1 MDAENQ
7 GVVMKSS
14 QLCSFC
20 GYARNIE
27 VFPTLGLWRPQC
39 QWAEK
44 QSTLTKK
51 SEYHRKSALK
61 ASELLFTEVLQWSC
75 QQFHRAGLSSLSG
88 CSLRARCQV
97 GQGPSGKMAC
107 LGMAQQG
114 DQPRNQTFL
123 QQLVPIFGHQGQVQQ
138 AHWSTYKGSSPMPV
152 MLKILKSIKMLYIYM
167 YINIYCYILYY
178 YILLFNIIYIY
189 IIIYNHRNNC
199 FPVATILASAAI
211 KLPSFTCIDKYRILL
226 SFTSIHCPSVSSTS
240 LPSFCST
247 PLPLAKSELSSKDH
261 KASGA
266 PDSLTDTREASR
278 DAKSASARVT
288 CSRTQL
294 GKGVF
299 LFKRNANLVEIS

>member
-1 MDAENQ
+1 
-7 GVVMKSS
+7 
-14 QLCSFC
+14 
-20 GYARNIE
+20 
-27 VFPTLGLWRPQC
+27 
-39 QWAEK
+39 
-44 QSTLTKK
+44 
-51 SEYHRKSALK
+51 
-61 ASELLFTEVLQWSC
+61 
-75 QQFHRAGLSSLSG
+75 
-88 CSLRARCQV
+88 
-97 GQGPSGKMAC
+97 
-107 LGMAQQG
+107 
-114 DQPRNQTFL
+114 
-123 QQLVPIFGHQGQVQQ
+123 
-138 AHWSTYKGSSPMPV
+138 
-152 MLKILKSIKMLYIYM
+152 M

-178 YILLFNIIYIY
+178 YILLFNIIY

>member
-1 MDAENQ
+1 
-7 GVVMKSS
+7 
-14 QLCSFC
+14 
-20 GYARNIE
+20 
-27 VFPTLGLWRPQC
+27 
-39 QWAEK
+39 
-44 QSTLTKK
+44 
-51 SEYHRKSALK
+51 
-61 ASELLFTEVLQWSC
+61 
-75 QQFHRAGLSSLSG
+75 
-88 CSLRARCQV
+88 
-97 GQGPSGKMAC
+97 MA
-107 LGMAQQG
+107 
-114 DQPRNQTFL
+114 
-123 QQLVPIFGHQGQVQQ
+123 I
-138 AHWSTYKGSSPMPV
+138 Y
-152 MLKILKSIKMLYIYM
+152 YI
-167 YINIYCYILYY
+167 ITYY
-178 YILLFNIIYIY
+178 YLILYIY